1 MRHELTL
8 NIGLENL
15 SIAPTTP
22 SLLDFFSRHAGA
34 LFDVRDFSLFKIAL
48 VNSGKVTE
56 PTAIVVI
63 DLDDFDRAEVE
74 AALTLLCR
82 KLNQGAIAYAAS
94 SQENDEEAFGLIG
107 PRVAD
112 WGGWFNARYFDDGS
126 EVFEEAWYFATTLP

>member
-15 SIAPTTP
+15 SISPTIP

-56 PTAIVVI
+56 PTAIVVM
-63 DLDDFDRAEVE
+63 DLDDLDLASVE
-74 AALTLLCR
+74 AAIALLCR
-82 KLNQGAIAYAAS
+82 KLDQGAIAYLAT
-94 SQENDEEAFGLIG
+94 SQENHEEASGLVG
-107 PRVAD
+107 PRAET
-112 WGGWFNARYFDDGS
+112 WGGKFNADYFDDGS